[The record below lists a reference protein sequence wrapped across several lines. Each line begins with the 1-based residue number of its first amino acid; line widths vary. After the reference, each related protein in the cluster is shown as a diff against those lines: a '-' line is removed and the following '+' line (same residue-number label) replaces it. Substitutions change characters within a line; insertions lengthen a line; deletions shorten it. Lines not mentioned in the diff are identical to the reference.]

1 MLFHVGVMSLH
12 AGVMQRAICDY
23 NLLHMD
29 VISEHVGVMRRA
41 IFDCDLQLRYF
52 LWTRLVRTLSL
63 SDSLSDTCARGRD
76 VFARGRHN
84 SDVGF

>member
-41 IFDCDLQLRYF
+41 IFDCDLCG
-52 LWTRLVRTLSL
+52 VRSL
-63 SDSLSDTCARGRD
+63 ISIFDFNIFFGRG
-76 VFARGRHN
+76 
-84 SDVGF
+84 